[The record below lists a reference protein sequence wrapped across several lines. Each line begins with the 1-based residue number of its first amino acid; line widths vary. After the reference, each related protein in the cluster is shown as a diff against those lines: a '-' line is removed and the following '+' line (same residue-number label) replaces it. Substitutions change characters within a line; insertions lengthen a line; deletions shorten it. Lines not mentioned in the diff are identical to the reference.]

1 MFVARAQSL
10 TYMYVTTFSTVVFE
24 RFSLVSQK
32 RIKMV
37 VWTRINRCVFNDNEI
52 AYY

>member
-24 RFSLVSQK
+24 RFSLGSQK
-32 RIKMV
+32 RIKTV
-37 VWTRINRCVFNDNEI
+37 VWTRIDQCVLNDNEN